1 MSAVVKKLA
10 GIVLPFVLAL
20 GLSHLI
26 GSDWYEGLVST
37 ATEFAVR
44 MMTGT

>member
-1 MSAVVKKLA
+1 MIAVMRKLA

-20 GLSHLI
+20 GLLHLM
-26 GSDWYEGLVST
+26 GSDWYEWVVST
-37 ATEFAVR
+37 ATEFVVS

>member
-1 MSAVVKKLA
+1 MIVARRLA
-10 GIVLPFVLAL
+10 GIVLPFVSAL
-20 GLSHLI
+20 GLLHLM

-37 ATEFAVR
+37 ATEFVVR